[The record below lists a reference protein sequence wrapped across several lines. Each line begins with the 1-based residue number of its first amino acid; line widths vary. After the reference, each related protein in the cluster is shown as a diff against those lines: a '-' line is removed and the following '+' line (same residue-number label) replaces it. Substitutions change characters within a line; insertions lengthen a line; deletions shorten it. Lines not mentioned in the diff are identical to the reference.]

1 MANKGKGGE
10 LKNMSAS
17 SAAELTPNANQ
28 KIVQYLNDALA
39 MENASEER
47 LESRLQES
55 IVEDTRVQLQNH
67 LEETRN
73 QKDRLKQIIAS
84 HGGEPTVTKAEL
96 PMLKPN
102 TVDLVRSDLTSR
114 SSSSSSSTTSNSP
127 SGAGSTQS
135 QANPSVKS
143 IVKETD
149 DVRLAPE
156 KELVQTERDAII
168 EHAEVVKYKMLMEIA
183 KKVGAMDAIPVIDQN
198 LKEEEQM
205 ANWII
210 VNTPNLLSRIWA
222 QIEVSAGARTVPEA

>member
-1 MANKGKGGE
+1 
-10 LKNMSAS
+10 MSAS

-47 LESRLQES
+47 LDARLKES
-55 IVEDTRVQLQNH
+55 IVEETRIQLQNH
-67 LEETRN
+67 LDETRN
-73 QKDRLKQIIAS
+73 QKDRLRQTITS
-84 HGGEPTVTKAEL
+84 HGGKPTVNKAEL
-96 PMLKPN
+96 PLLKPN
-102 TVDLVRSDLTSR
+102 TIDLVRSDLM
-114 SSSSSSSTTSNSP
+114 SSSVPSSATSNSP
-127 SGAGSTQS
+127 GGAGSADQQS
-135 QANPSVKS
+135 NPSVAS

-156 KELVQTERDAII
+156 KELLQSERDAII
-168 EHAEVVKYKMLMEIA
+168 EYAEVVKYKMLMEIA

-210 VNTPNLLSRIWA
+210 ANTPNLLRRIWA
-222 QIEVSAGARTVPEA
+222 QIEVSAGARTVPEV

>member
-1 MANKGKGGE
+1 
-10 LKNMSAS
+10 MSAS

-55 IVEDTRVQLQNH
+55 IVEDTRIQLQNH

-96 PMLKPN
+96 PILKPN
-102 TVDLVRSDLTSR
+102 TIDLVRSDLTSR
-114 SSSSSSSTTSNSP
+114 SSSSSNTTASNSP
-127 SGAGSTQS
+127 SDAESTQS

-156 KELVQTERDAII
+156 KELIQTERDAII

-210 VNTPNLLSRIWA
+210 VNTPNLLRRIWA